1 MLEVCNLLFAF
12 YKWLQL
18 RVLSLRRNF
27 ELLNFVETEKTIG
40 TFEVGLN
47 IFLYY
52 DVAIHM
58 RVKWWNVE
66 I

>member
-12 YKWLQL
+12 YRWLQL
-18 RVLSLRRNF
+18 RVLSLRRDF

-52 DVAIHM
+52 DVAIYM
-58 RVKWWNVE
+58 RVK
-66 I
+66 